1 MKMNLS
7 QNMFTFLYSNTFSF
21 LWGSSSFVK
30 VGLPQLHSVPIIILD
45 FEIVKVFSFQLQLA
59 MVSFSIKVFIFYKNH
74 LQSQLLQLCH
84 PFHLFEKM
92 QLLFQVNVF
101 SIAKKSSSPPLV
113 PNQEILLQ
121 WLVLLQYFCTFR
133 LSYNWISQ
141 NETLRKRF
149 TSRNRVDISSSSRR
163 P

>member
-101 SIAKKSSSPPLV
+101 SIAKSLPSNLLYL
-113 PNQEILLQ
+113 ILGNCSFFSNGCFYCCNIFLHIQ
-121 WLVLLQYFCTFR
+121 LIIR
-133 LSYNWISQ
+133 LA
-141 NETLRKRF
+141 F
-149 TSRNRVDISSSSRR
+149 TK
-163 P
+163 